1 MKINLSW
8 KTYAV
13 LSIVSLGGIHA
24 MEHVP
29 AELTG
34 VSEGYT
40 RFYRS
45 STASVVLSGLVKVKW
60 DNEQMTMPLFKWIGG
75 EQAEELHF
83 CVHIAHSSGPKL
95 NRARTLG
102 TVNSNMDQHW
112 AQAYSHS
119 GATRRTIQ
127 DCHLFENDI
136 PNFPDYIKIKLV
148 PKT

>member
-24 MEHVP
+24 MENVP

-40 RFYRS
+40 RFYRTP
-45 STASVVLSGLVKVKW
+45 TATVTLSGLVDVKW

-83 CVHIAHSSGPKL
+83 CVHIAHSIGPKL
-95 NRARTLG
+95 YRARTLG

-112 AQAYSHS
+112 AQAHRNS

-127 DCHLFENDI
+127 DLHLFANDI
-136 PNFPDYIKIKLV
+136 PDFPDYIKIKLV
-148 PKT
+148 PNT

>member
-45 STASVVLSGLVKVKW
+45 STASVTLSGLVNVKW

-83 CVHIAHSSGPKL
+83 CVHIAHSSGRRL
-95 NRARTLG
+95 NSARTLG

-112 AQAYSHS
+112 VEAYRSS
-119 GATRRTIQ
+119 GVTRCTIQ
-127 DCHLFENDI
+127 DCHLFANDI